1 MTEIKNLEKTAKR
14 ILKAIKNKE
23 KIILYGDSDLDGTAS
38 VVILEE
44 TIKTLG
50 GKVFKVYFPDRE
62 KEGYGLNEQALEY
75 LKPAAPALLITLD
88 CGIGNF
94 KEIKE
99 AQRVGFEV
107 IVVDHHQPLDKIPK
121 ASIVVDPKQKGDKYP
136 SKELANAGI
145 VYRLAKVLLKENL
158 QGLLNNSFLELAALA
173 TLADMMP
180 LIEENNILIAE
191 GLAALKETV
200 RPGLKV
206 FWKIDSM
213 EKTSSIRMMAS
224 RIIAVFNTTESEN
237 HLTEAYLL
245 LNIGDEVKAEEKVRY
260 LIQKSEEKQEKLK
273 DLTWEA
279 QERVLK
285 DAHSLIVF
293 EGDENWPLAF
303 AGAIASRI
311 CRDFNKP
318 VFIFRKGKEK
328 SRGAVRTPK
337 GLDSVE
343 AMKSCS
349 RLLETFGGHPLAAG
363 FTIKNK
369 NLEKFKEGLV
379 DYFSKKYKQKVGKD
393 EHDRGDVSLL
403 KY

>member
-38 VVILEE
+38 VIILEE
-44 TIKTLG
+44 TIKNLS
-50 GKVFKVYFPDRE
+50 GKVSRVYFPDRE
-62 KEGYGLNEQALEY
+62 KEGYGLNEQALKY
-75 LKPAAPALLITLD
+75 LKPIAPALLITLD

-99 AQRVGFEV
+99 ARKIGFEV
-107 IVVDHHQPLDKIPK
+107 IVVDHHEPLDKIPE

-145 VYRLAKVLLKENL
+145 VYRLAKVLLKEKL
-158 QGLLNNSFLELAALA
+158 QGLLNNNFLELTALA

-180 LIEENNILIAE
+180 PIEENRILIAE
-191 GLAALKETV
+191 GLMVLKETI
-200 RPGLKV
+200 RPGLRV
-206 FWKIDSM
+206 FWKIDLI
-213 EKTSSIRMMAS
+213 EKPSSIRMMAS
-224 RIIAVFNTTESEN
+224 RIISIFNTTESEN

-245 LNIGDEVKAEEKVRY
+245 LNIDDEAKAKEKARY
-260 LIQKSEEKQEKLK
+260 LIKKSEEKQEKLK
-273 DLTWEA
+273 DLVWEA

-285 DAHSLIVF
+285 DPHSLIVF
-293 EGDENWPLAF
+293 EGSESWPLAF
-303 AGAIASRI
+303 AGTIASRI

-318 VFIFRKGKEK
+318 VFIFRKGEEK

-337 GLDSVE
+337 GLDSVD

-349 RLLETFGGHPLAAG
+349 SLLETFGGHPLAAG
-363 FTIKNK
+363 FTVKNK
-369 NLEKFKEGLV
+369 NLEKFKECLT
-379 DYFSKKYKQKVGKD
+379 DYFIKKYK
-393 EHDRGDVSLL
+393 
-403 KY
+403 